1 MALENSP
8 DWRRLQKNIRDFPD
22 AGAGPENQEIIRIV
36 GPTIIKQ
43 KGRGMGRL
51 PDIDETKL
59 SSEQRRIYD
68 QIMAARGHVRG
79 PFGVWLR
86 NAELCENTLKL
97 QEMFA
102 SRVKLERRLV
112 QLMILAAARLTTAHY
127 AWFIHE
133 PHALNF
139 GITPDIVEAIRER
152 RTPNFTREDERVV
165 YDITMELNIT
175 RSLSEANYQRG
186 MAILGEQSMVELV
199 SAIGFYVMVAMTLN
213 AFAVPIPGGKERLA

>member
-1 MALENSP
+1 
-8 DWRRLQKNIRDFPD
+8 
-22 AGAGPENQEIIRIV
+22 
-36 GPTIIKQ
+36 
-43 KGRGMGRL
+43 MGRL
-51 PDIDETKL
+51 PDIDATKL
-59 SSEQRRIYD
+59 SCEQRRIYD
-68 QIMAARGHVRG
+68 QLMDVRGHVRG

-86 NAELCENTLKL
+86 NAELCENALKL

-112 QLMILAAARLTTAHY
+112 QLMILVAARLASAHY

>member
-1 MALENSP
+1 
-8 DWRRLQKNIRDFPD
+8 
-22 AGAGPENQEIIRIV
+22 
-36 GPTIIKQ
+36 
-43 KGRGMGRL
+43 MGRL
-51 PDIDETKL
+51 PDIYEAKL

-112 QLMILAAARLTTAHY
+112 QLMILVAARLATAHY

-133 PHALNF
+133 PHALNL
-139 GITPDIVEAIRER
+139 GISPDIIEAIRER
-152 RTPNFTREDERVV
+152 RTPEFTREDERLV
-165 YDITMELNIT
+165 YDITMELNTT
-175 RSLSEANYQRG
+175 RSLSEATRHGDVGRTSDGRAGQRDWFLCDG
-186 MAILGEQSMVELV
+186 GHDAQRFCGSDSRREG
-199 SAIGFYVMVAMTLN
+199 AIGL
-213 AFAVPIPGGKERLA
+213 EH